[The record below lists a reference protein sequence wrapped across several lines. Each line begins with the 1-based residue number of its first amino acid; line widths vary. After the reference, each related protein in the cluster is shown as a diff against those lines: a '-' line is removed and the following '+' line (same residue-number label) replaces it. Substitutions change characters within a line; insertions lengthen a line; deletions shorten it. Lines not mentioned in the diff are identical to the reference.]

1 METLGRLVVKVGTA
15 VLTGDGADLDVAR
28 MGDLA
33 RQVAALASGG
43 TQVLLVS
50 SGAIAA
56 GRARLALRR
65 TRGDIPS
72 KQMLAAVGQHLLM
85 QTWDGLLRPHGLTV
99 AQTLL
104 TRADLR
110 DRQGYLNART
120 TLIGLVEHGVLPVIN
135 ENDVVAV
142 DEIHVR
148 GARGATGEGHPPEG
162 TPQDERLFGDNDNL
176 AAMVANLVDAH
187 LLVNLTNTGGLY
199 TGDPRRD
206 PEARLIPEVARINAC
221 IEALAGEAG
230 TAQGTG
236 GMRTKIEAAKLATA
250 SGIAV
255 VIAPGAERDVLL
267 RLAAGE
273 AIGTR
278 FRPAVSRREARKRWI
293 LSALAGRA
301 ALHVDAGRGGRRAP
315 PRAEP
320 PRGGR
325 TAGQRALPARRS
337 RGDPRPARGADR
349 LRAGQLRRGRGAP
362 HRGPALPGDRRR
374 PGAHLRRRGDPPQQP
389 GAAERRRRLAS
400 RPPAARLLRAQ
411 RGG

>member
-1 METLGRLVVKVGTA
+1 MEKLGRLVVKVGTA

-33 RQVAALASGG
+33 RQLAALAGGG

-135 ENDVVAV
+135 ENDVVRV
-142 DEIHVR
+142 DEIHIRGVR
-148 GARGATGEGHPPEG
+148 GAAGEGPPPDG

-199 TGDPRRD
+199 TGDPRHD

-273 AIGTR
+273 SIGTR

-293 LSALAGRA
+293 LSALASRA
-301 ALHVDAGRGGRRAP
+301 ALHVDAGA
-315 PRAEP
+315 
-320 PRGGR
+320 
-325 TAGQRALPARRS
+325 
-337 RGDPRPARGADR
+337 ADAVR
-349 LRAGQLRRGRGAP
+349 HRGRSLLAAGV
-362 HRGPALPGDRRR
+362 RQVSGRF
-374 PGAHLRRRGDPPQQP
+374 RRGDPVGILDLQGERIACGLVSYDADEVRRIAGLHSQ
-389 GAAERRRRLAS
+389 GIADVLGHTFGDEVIHRNNLVLLNAAE
-400 RPPAARLLRAQ
+400 
-411 RGG
+411 G

>member
-1 METLGRLVVKVGTA
+1 MEMVGRLVVKVGTS
-15 VLTGDGADLDVAR
+15 VLTGDADDLNMDR
-28 MGDLA
+28 MADLA
-33 RQVAALASGG
+33 RQIAVIRAGG

-72 KQMLAAVGQHLLM
+72 RQMLAAVGQHLLM
-85 QTWDGLLRPHGLTV
+85 LTYDRLFEPHGITV

-142 DEIHVR
+142 DEIRLR
-148 GARGATGEGHPPEG
+148 GGAGPAGAAGGTGAE
-162 TPQDERLFGDNDNL
+162 PQNERLFGDNDNL
-176 AAMVANLVDAH
+176 AAMVANLVDAG

-199 TGDPRRD
+199 SDDPRRD
-206 PEARLIPEVARINAC
+206 PAARLIPEVAQINAC
-221 IEALAGEAG
+221 IEGLAGGAG
-230 TAQGTG
+230 TLQGTG
-236 GMRTKIEAAKLATA
+236 GMRTKIESAKLATA

-255 VIAPGAERDVLL
+255 VIAPGTEPDVLI
-267 RLAAGE
+267 RLAGGE

-293 LSALAGRA
+293 LSAIASRA
-301 ALHVDAGRGGRRAP
+301 ALHVDAGAAAAVRHGGRSLLAAGIRDVS
-315 PRAEP
+315 
-320 PRGGR
+320 GR
-325 TAGQRALPARRS
+325 FG
-337 RGDPRPARGADR
+337 RGDPVGIVGPDGERIACGLVSYNADDVR
-349 LRAGQLRRGRGAP
+349 RIAGHHSQGIAEVLGRSYGEEVV
-362 HRGPALPGDRRR
+362 HRNNLVVLD
-374 PGAHLRRRGDPPQQP
+374 
-389 GAAERRRRLAS
+389 
-400 RPPAARLLRAQ
+400 
-411 RGG
+411 GG

>member
-1 METLGRLVVKVGTA
+1 VGRLVVKVGTG
-15 VLTGDGADLDVAR
+15 VLTGDSSDLDEGR
-28 MGDLA
+28 MADLA
-33 RQVAALASGG
+33 RQIAALRAGG

-56 GRARLALRR
+56 GRARLSLRGP
-65 TRGDIPS
+65 RGDIPS

-85 QTWDGLLRPHGLTV
+85 LTYDRLFEPHGVTV

-104 TRADLR
+104 TKADLR

-120 TLIGLVEHGVLPVIN
+120 TLIGLAEHGVLPVIN

-142 DEIHVR
+142 DEIHLR
-148 GARGATGEGHPPEG
+148 GGGAAAGAAEA
-162 TPQDERLFGDNDNL
+162 DLVLRLRLRGDNDNL
-176 AAMVANLVDAH
+176 AAMVANLVDAG

-206 PEARLIPEVARINAC
+206 ATARLIPEVAQINAC
-221 IEALAGEAG
+221 IEGLAGGAG
-230 TAQGTG
+230 TRQGTG

-255 VIAPGAERDVLL
+255 VIAPGAEPDVLI

-293 LSALAGRA
+293 LSAIAGRA
-301 ALHVDAGRGGRRAP
+301 ALHVDAGAAEAVRHGGRSLLAAGVRDVS
-315 PRAEP
+315 
-320 PRGGR
+320 GR
-325 TAGQRALPARRS
+325 FG
-337 RGDPRPARGADR
+337 RGDPVGIVGPDGERIACGLVGYDAHDVRRIAGHHSQEIAEVLGRSYGEEVVHRNNLVLLDGA
-349 LRAGQLRRGRGAP
+349 
-362 HRGPALPGDRRR
+362 
-374 PGAHLRRRGDPPQQP
+374 
-389 GAAERRRRLAS
+389 
-400 RPPAARLLRAQ
+400 
-411 RGG
+411 

>member
-1 METLGRLVVKVGTA
+1 MVGRLVVKVGTA
-15 VLTGDGADLDVAR
+15 VLTGDAADLDLGR
-28 MGDLA
+28 MADLA
-33 RQVAALASGG
+33 RQIAVIRAGG

-72 KQMLAAVGQHLLM
+72 RQMLAAVGQHLLM
-85 QTWDGLLRPHGLTV
+85 LTYDRLFEPHGITV

-142 DEIHVR
+142 DEIR
-148 GARGATGEGHPPEG
+148 LQSGGDTSGAAAETEPLH
-162 TPQDERLFGDNDNL
+162 ERLFGDNDNL
-176 AAMVANLVDAH
+176 AAMVANLVDAG

-199 TGDPRRD
+199 SSDPRRD
-206 PEARLIPEVARINAC
+206 PAARLIPEVAQINAC
-221 IEALAGEAG
+221 IEGLAGGAG
-230 TAQGTG
+230 TQQGTG
-236 GMRTKIEAAKLATA
+236 GMRTKIESAKLATA

-255 VIAPGAERDVLL
+255 VIAPGTEPDVLI
-267 RLAAGE
+267 RLAGGE

-293 LSALAGRA
+293 LSAIASRA
-301 ALHVDAGRGGRRAP
+301 ALHVDAGAAAAVRHGGRSLLAAGIRDVS
-315 PRAEP
+315 
-320 PRGGR
+320 GR
-325 TAGQRALPARRS
+325 FG
-337 RGDPRPARGADR
+337 RGDPVGIVGPDGVRIACGLVSYEADDVR
-349 LRAGQLRRGRGAP
+349 RIAGHHSQGIAEVLGRSYGEEVV
-362 HRGPALPGDRRR
+362 HRNNLVVLD
-374 PGAHLRRRGDPPQQP
+374 
-389 GAAERRRRLAS
+389 
-400 RPPAARLLRAQ
+400 
-411 RGG
+411 GG

>member
-1 METLGRLVVKVGTA
+1 MEKVGRLVVKVGTG
-15 VLTGDGADLDVAR
+15 VLTGDGADLDVPR
-28 MGDLA
+28 MADLA
-33 RQVAALASGG
+33 RQIAALRAEG

-65 TRGDIPS
+65 TKGDIPS

-85 QTWDGLLRPHGLTV
+85 LTYDGLFRPHGITV

-142 DEIHVR
+142 DEIRIR
-148 GARGATGEGHPPEG
+148 GDGGAESES
-162 TPQDERLFGDNDNL
+162 QDERLFGDNDNL

-199 TGDPRRD
+199 TSDPRRD
-206 PEARLIPEVARINAC
+206 PEARLIPEVVQITPFV
-221 IEALAGEAG
+221 EALAGGAG
-230 TAQGTG
+230 TDQGTG
-236 GMRTKIEAAKLATA
+236 GMRTKIESAQLATA

-255 VIAPGAERDVLL
+255 VIAPGSAPDVLV
-267 RLAAGE
+267 RVAAGE

-278 FRPAVSRREARKRWI
+278 FRPVVSRREARKRWI
-293 LSALAGRA
+293 VSAIASRDA
-301 ALHVDAGRGGRRAP
+301 IHVDAGAAEAVRHHGRSLLAAGVR
-315 PRAEP
+315 EVS
-320 PRGGR
+320 GR
-325 TAGQRALPARRS
+325 F
-337 RGDPRPARGADR
+337 
-349 LRAGQLRRGRGAP
+349 
-362 HRGPALPGDRRR
+362 
-374 PGAHLRRRGDPPQQP
+374 RRGDPVGVLGPD
-389 GAAERRRRLAS
+389 GERIACGLVSYDAAEVRRIAGRHSQGIADVLGHSYGDEIVHRNNLVVLD
-400 RPPAARLLRAQ
+400 P
-411 RGG
+411 